1 MFGAATPY
9 VMSVTMMM
17 FSGLSALCLFAF
29 IRSLDPPEEKPQDR
43 ITKHAA

>member
-29 IRSLDPPEEKPQDR
+29 IRSLDPPEEKPHDR